1 MGERSTRNALVELGK
16 SASEEQLIEA
26 GKKVLRD
33 GIREYLASK
42 GLSEAVGF
50 EVKLKNGEEFTVLS
64 DENPKLDTDM
74 EEVASIDVKQ
84 SAKAGN
90 GAVEALLIGNVATIT
105 LVF

>member
-1 MGERSTRNALVELGK
+1 MSNTRNALVELGK
-16 SASEEQLIEA
+16 SANEETLIEA

-50 EVKLKNGEEFTVLS
+50 EVKLRNGEEFTVLS
-64 DENPKLDTDM
+64 DENPKIETPMD
-74 EEVASIDVKQ
+74 EVESINVKQ
-84 SAKAGN
+84 SAKAGSLD
-90 GAVEALLIGNVATIT
+90 ALLADLASIT